1 MGYNLMSCRL
11 TTRSARHGLF
21 KLLLT
26 LMLGTA
32 SLPALSSRHSNVTPV
47 ISGTSPTSVVA
58 GNRYDFRPSAT
69 DANGDRLTFYISNQP
84 AWASF
89 SSRTGELSGTPTSDS
104 VGVYGNIVISV
115 SDRRSSASLPP
126 FDIQVV
132 AVSAGAGD
140 GASTSDGTSGT
151 STSSG
156 GTGSGGTP
164 VSNTAPVISG
174 TPDTSVVANSAYSF
188 QPTATDA
195 DGDMLTFSITNKP
208 SWASFSSST
217 GKLNGTP
224 ATGGSS
230 GNIVISVSDGQAS
243 TSLPAFS
250 IQVLPS
256 PRSDLALGMPVVV
269 SSVENAGLLG
279 IYAVDGD
286 GSSRWSS
293 EFTDAQWIYVDLG
306 AIYTID
312 QVVLNWETA
321 YGKGY
326 EVQVSADARSW
337 VTVYTE
343 SDGNGSIDEVDFA
356 PASARYVRVLGVLR
370 GTVWGYS
377 LWEIEVYGS
386 GGGSTTGGLT
396 TGSGTTNL
404 VSNTAPVIS
413 GTPDTSVVANSAY
426 SFQPTATDADGDTL
440 TFSITN
446 KPSWA
451 SFSSSTGKLNGTPA
465 TSGSSGN
472 IVISVSDGQAST
484 SLPAFSIT
492 VQAAVVQTGS
502 MSLQWTAPVT
512 RSDGTPLSLS
522 DIDGYRIYY
531 GASAGNYPNRIDV
544 ADSTAQSVTVTDM
557 PVGTQYV
564 VMTTYDVNGLE
575 SAYSSMVT
583 KNVR

>member
-11 TTRSARHGLF
+11 TTRAARHGLF

-26 LMLGTA
+26 LMLGIA

-47 ISGTSPTSVVA
+47 ISGTPPTSVVA

-126 FDIQVV
+126 FGIQVV

-140 GASTSDGTSGT
+140 GVSTSDGTSST

-164 VSNTAPVISG
+164 
-174 TPDTSVVANSAYSF
+174 
-188 QPTATDA
+188 
-195 DGDMLTFSITNKP
+195 
-208 SWASFSSST
+208 
-217 GKLNGTP
+217 
-224 ATGGSS
+224 
-230 GNIVISVSDGQAS
+230 
-243 TSLPAFS
+243 
-250 IQVLPS
+250 
-256 PRSDLALGMPVVV
+256 
-269 SSVENAGLLG
+269 
-279 IYAVDGD
+279 
-286 GSSRWSS
+286 
-293 EFTDAQWIYVDLG
+293 
-306 AIYTID
+306 
-312 QVVLNWETA
+312 
-321 YGKGY
+321 
-326 EVQVSADARSW
+326 
-337 VTVYTE
+337 
-343 SDGNGSIDEVDFA
+343 
-356 PASARYVRVLGVLR
+356 
-370 GTVWGYS
+370 
-377 LWEIEVYGS
+377 
-386 GGGSTTGGLT
+386 
-396 TGSGTTNL
+396 

-465 TSGSSGN
+465 TSGSSSN
-472 IVISVSDGQAST
+472 IVISVSDGQASA

-557 PVGTQYV
+557 PAGTQYV

-583 KNVR
+583 KNVK